1 MICDRDTGVAVD
13 GSGGQRG
20 IAPQAGQFRLGMDSR
35 GRYREN
41 GGMQQSLSARLA
53 GIVLQESEGRAVRL
67 GSLWENGPAVI
78 AFLRHY
84 G

>member
-1 MICDRDTGVAVD
+1 
-13 GSGGQRG
+13 
-20 IAPQAGQFRLGMDSR
+20 
-35 GRYREN
+35 
-41 GGMQQSLSARLA
+41 MQQSSGRQTLGRQSLSRQSLAERLA
-53 GIVLQESEGRAVRL
+53 GIVLPDSEARPVRL